1 MYFSCCWTIEL
12 QREDVCL
19 KSWKSDIE
27 VQKGRE
33 RLWKEPRVLSHQ
45 PAISFLEID
54 MSSHQNTQ
62 IMGKPRSRFEI
73 QGKQEEMKG
82 RREEVE
88 WTLQP
93 VRGDEGNGEEIA
105 WL

>member
-62 IMGKPRSRFEI
+62 IMGKPKILQVEI
-73 QGKQEEMKG
+73 QSKKKKWKEEEKK
-82 RREEVE
+82 
-88 WTLQP
+88 
-93 VRGDEGNGEEIA
+93 
-105 WL
+105 